1 MNSSM
6 RSGAVLVLLAMTALA
21 PVCQAEVELS
31 AANKTVNADTS
42 VTSYTGNVVLRV
54 PAGTQPQF
62 RAKAM
67 KRERGVE
74 ILRGE
79 VEIKVDTLVVHTQQA
94 SIERNDK
101 YTVVKMDAAEV
112 STATP

>member
-6 RSGAVLVLLAMTALA
+6 RSWAALVVLAMTALA

-31 AANKTVNADTS
+31 APNKTVNADTS
-42 VTSYTGNVVLRV
+42 VTSYTGGVTLKI

-67 KRERGVE
+67 KRERGLE

-112 STATP
+112 SSVKP